1 MVSRSFCWAKKQRGK
16 IVRGPVV
23 AQQSVCVA
31 VWVFFIGVTGITV
44 RINGA
49 YITEFL
55 LFNPLKKYL
64 LGKIYH
70 V

>member
-1 MVSRSFCWAKKQRGK
+1 M
-16 IVRGPVV
+16 RGPVV

-31 VWVFFIGVTGITV
+31 VWVFFVGVAGISV

-55 LFNPLKKYL
+55 LPSRELTYPQKMAF
-64 LGKIYH
+64 
-70 V
+70 